1 MICDILLKMMCDNI
15 SCQKVFVVEGSS
27 ALSSS
32 KTNRPIESKHRWYF
46 LGSWADEMMKLMK
59 LIHLQRLS
67 GNREVDGKGLSEYAL
82 RDTRDRISPE

>member
-1 MICDILLKMMCDNI
+1 
-15 SCQKVFVVEGSS
+15 
-27 ALSSS
+27 
-32 KTNRPIESKHRWYF
+32 
-46 LGSWADEMMKLMK
+46 MMKLMK